1 MDMTNI
7 ILAIIVGMFLIIA
20 GVIGLIFSGGFTVF
34 VALGILLILGGL
46 GVIGIAMFLNSKS

>member
-1 MDMTNI
+1 MDRTNI

-34 VALGILLILGGL
+34 VVLGILLILGGL
-46 GVIGIAMFLNSKS
+46 GVIGVAMFLNS